1 MNPYNVCTFVGRIPT
16 TDKIRY
22 AYSEAGESGRS
33 RMNGAFSVKRSYKA
47 KDEQYYKEDLINFVA
62 FGAQADY
69 MHNYVKRGDTVA
81 VSGSLQVDK
90 IVDSD
95 GNSRTYTSIVID
107 NVRNVYGGNN
117 NNANGNNGSAQ
128 NNVEEEEEETPRASS
143 PTGSKGNPFHGKS

>member
-33 RMNGAFSVKRSYKA
+33 RMNGAFSVKRNYKA

-62 FGAQADY
+62 FGTQADF
-69 MHNYVKRGDTVA
+69 MHNYIKRGDTISVI
-81 VSGSLQVDK
+81 GSLQVDK

-95 GNSRTYTSIVID
+95 GNSRSYTSIVID
-107 NVRNVYGGNN
+107 NVRSVGNGSN
-117 NNANGNNGSAQ
+117 NNGS
-128 NNVEEEEEETPRASS
+128 NNNGNGHHEEEEEDTPVPRASS
-143 PTGSKGNPFHGKS
+143 PTGSKGNPFHKNE